1 MTSFEFDNYFEP
13 QTLIKK
19 EEDAK
24 SPLDTNPKK
33 TCKKKFLKRRKIVT
47 LTGFIAYVALAVY
60 YVVRIILVSVL
71 PYFQEIDF
79 DKNVVA
85 LICFA
90 VLALAVAFCL
100 LMVYKRTKHIDLQ
113 EE

>member
-1 MTSFEFDNYFEP
+1 
-13 QTLIKK
+13 
-19 EEDAK
+19 
-24 SPLDTNPKK
+24 
-33 TCKKKFLKRRKIVT
+33 V
-47 LTGFIAYVALAVY
+47 
-60 YVVRIILVSVL
+60 ILVSVL